1 MLFRWALSQRLM
13 YMYDELKNSPLH
25 LVAKIAPWSASS
37 AVLVALLVDG
47 RRLVDIFFNGWSN
60 QGGGGGGGQDSQEV
74 GGVAEESEHHHDGMK
89 LLGGAL
95 GFIFMGGIAS
105 FFLLL
110 VEVKLL
116 QLTSSLTV
124 GVLGSVKVRV
134 SEQ

>member
-1 MLFRWALSQRLM
+1 
-13 YMYDELKNSPLH
+13 MYDELKNSPLH

-47 RRLVDIFFNGWSN
+47 RRLVNIFFDGWSN
-60 QGGGGGGGQDSQEV
+60 QEEEGGGQ
-74 GGVAEESEHHHDGMK
+74 GGQKAGGGTEEAEHHHDGMK

-124 GVLGSVKVRV
+124 GVLGSVKVRLL
-134 SEQ
+134 EQQ